1 MKPLISLLLSLVFA
15 VTLFAQKEDVA
26 VETDLPATLVRA
38 VKLPLPDYP
47 EAAKNAGLRGMVSVD
62 VTLDEEG
69 KVLYAENARGPY
81 PVCQSV
87 TDPAV
92 VALRNSAL
100 AAAKKARF
108 KGVDGQANGPIRG
121 RITYTFGSGPPSI
134 TKIGSSDGVA
144 RVVDSGEARIVG
156 TNGTDPKGTT
166 DTMEMRVDRATQPRS
181 SEKGVRV
188 AAPGESTSK
197 GNIDPSTLGVLN
209 GKATTLAKP
218 PYPPAAKA
226 VRATGTVSVQVLIS
240 EDGSVYSAAAVAG
253 HPLLRAASEIAAC
266 NSGFTPTLLAGNP
279 VKVMGVIV
287 YNFVP

>member
-92 VALRNSAL
+92 MALRNSAL
-100 AAAKKARF
+100 AAAKEASF
-108 KGVDGQANGPIRG
+108 QGVDGQAVPGKG
-121 RITYTFGSGPPSI
+121 RITYNFGSDVETVEPESKGRDDRM
-134 TKIGSSDGVA
+134 TVIGETDTGA
-144 RVVDSGEARIVG
+144 ARIVTAG
-156 TNGTDPKGTT
+156 EPEKSVDASPNPKIG
-166 DTMEMRVDRATQPRS
+166 
-181 SEKGVRV
+181 
-188 AAPGESTSK
+188 PG
-197 GNIDPSTLGVLN
+197 GVLN
-209 GKATTLAKP
+209 GKALTLPKP
-218 PYPPAAKA
+218 RYPPAAKA
-226 VRATGTVSVQVLIS
+226 VRATGSVSVQVLIW
-240 EDGSVYSAAAVAG
+240 EDGSIYSAAAVSG
-253 HPLLRAASEIAAC
+253 HPLLRASSEMAAC
-266 NSGFTPTLLAGNP
+266 NATFSPTLFQGKP
-279 VKVMGVIV
+279 VKVSGVIF
-287 YNFVP
+287 YNYVP